1 MNITK
6 AQKNDSAFIAR
17 LIMTAMTDDCCQ
29 NLAGE
34 HKTLEDFAAMMKD
47 LVEMEDSQYSYR
59 NTLIA
64 RTDEGEK
71 AGVCVSYKGEDLHR
85 LRQRFIEQAARQLD
99 RDFSSMPDE
108 TGAGELYIDSLAVLP
123 TFRRQGI
130 ATALLQA
137 AVKKAEDLGMPAGL
151 LVDAGNPKAERL
163 YKEVGF
169 KFVNDTA
176 WAGHPMRH
184 LQK

>member
-71 AGVCVSYKGEDLHR
+71 AGVCVSYKGADLHR
-85 LRQRFIEQAARQLD
+85 LRQRFIEQAARLLLD
-99 RDFSSMPDE
+99 ARRDRSGRAIYRQS
-108 TGAGELYIDSLAVLP
+108 GRAAHLP
-123 TFRRQGI
+123 PARHRHSPAPSRRQEG
-130 ATALLQA
+130 
-137 AVKKAEDLGMPAGL
+137 
-151 LVDAGNPKAERL
+151 
-163 YKEVGF
+163 
-169 KFVNDTA
+169 
-176 WAGHPMRH
+176 
-184 LQK
+184 

>member
-1 MNITK
+1 MNITTARK
-6 AQKNDSAFIAR
+6 TDAPIIAK
-17 LIMTAMTDDCCQ
+17 LIMQAMTDDCCQ

-34 HKTLEDFAAMMKD
+34 HKTLADFAAMMED
-47 LVEMEDSQYSYR
+47 LVEMADSQSSYR
-59 NTLIA
+59 NTLTA
-64 RTDEGEK
+64 RTDDDEV
-71 AGVCVSYKGEDLHR
+71 AGVCVSYDGADLRR

-108 TGAGELYIDSLAVLP
+108 TEAGELYIDSLAVLP
-123 TFRRQGI
+123 QYRRQGI

-137 AVKKAEDLGMPAGL
+137 TIKKAESMRLPAGL
-151 LVDAGNPKAERL
+151 LVDKGNPKAEKL

-169 KFVNDTA
+169 TFVNDTA